1 MGLKQSPRAWFERF
15 TKFLKTY
22 SFIQNQGDPIL
33 FVKHSSLKKIIILI
47 VYVDDIIVTDDDIK
61 EIKSVKDLLAKEF
74 VIKDLGNL
82 RYFLGMEIARSK
94 HGLTI
99 SQRKNVLD
107 FLKETEVIVVN
118 LLILS
123 LILIIN

>member
-1 MGLKQSPRAWFERF
+1 M
-15 TKFLKTY
+15 KTY
-22 SFIQNQGDPIL
+22 SFIQNQGSPIL

-47 VYVDDIIVTDDDIK
+47 VYVDDIIVTDDGIK

-94 HGLTI
+94 HGITI
-99 SQRKNVLD
+99 SQGKNVLD

>member
-33 FVKHSSLKKIIILI
+33 FIKHSSLKKIIILI
-47 VYVDDIIVTDDDIK
+47 VYVNDVIVTYDDIK

-74 VIKDLGNL
+74 VIKDFGK
-82 RYFLGMEIARSK
+82 FEIFSWYGDSK
-94 HGLTI
+94 IKTWYNH
-99 SQRKNVLD
+99 
-107 FLKETEVIVVN
+107 
-118 LLILS
+118 LS
-123 LILIIN
+123 REKCVGFP